1 MMRFISGGESGQAIL
16 WDFSQSESAYRKIYE
31 VSSSTAQTNGL
42 PKRWVSA
49 TWSSDGSC
57 IAGARDKST
66 GVVTLT
72 HIKKVRNQTW
82 AESVLYMLK

>member
-1 MMRFISGGESGQAIL
+1 MRFISGGESGQAIL
-16 WDFSQSESAYRKIYE
+16 WDFSLSEPAYRKIYE
-31 VSSSTAQTNGL
+31 VSSTASSTAQTNGL

-57 IAGARDKST
+57 IAGARDNST
-66 GVVTLT
+66 GVITLT

-82 AESVLYMLK
+82 NQ